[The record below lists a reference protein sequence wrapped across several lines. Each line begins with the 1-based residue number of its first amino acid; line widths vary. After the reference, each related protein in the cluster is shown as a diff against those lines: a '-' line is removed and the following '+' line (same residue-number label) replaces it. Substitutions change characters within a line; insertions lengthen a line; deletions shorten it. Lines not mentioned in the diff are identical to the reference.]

1 MRMDKKE
8 SELIAM
14 VLAGK
19 SDAFGPLV
27 SPYAGA
33 LLSVALRL
41 TGDVE
46 EAREAVQEALLKAFR
61 HLAGF
66 DPDRSFR
73 NWLLTVTT
81 NAARDS
87 LRRKRKERRIRE
99 GLESDSSASFQAPGD
114 PAGGLGIDLERCLGL
129 LTKGEREVF
138 ILRDLE
144 GLDIKETAE
153 ILNRSSVAVRV
164 RLCSARKK
172 IRDALFGRGG

>member
-1 MRMDKKE
+1 
-8 SELIAM
+8 M

-27 SPYAGA
+27 SPYAGT

-41 TGDVE
+41 TGDAE
-46 EAREAVQEALLKAFR
+46 EAREAVQEALLKAFS

-73 NWLLTVTT
+73 NWLLTITT
-81 NAARDS
+81 NSARDC
-87 LRRKRKERRIRE
+87 LRRKRKERRVRE
-99 GLESDSSASFQAPGD
+99 GLESDPSASFHAPGD
-114 PAGGLGIDLERCLGL
+114 PAGGLRLELERCLGL
-129 LTKGEREVF
+129 LTKAEREVF

-144 GLDIKETAE
+144 GLDIKDTAE

-172 IRDALFGRGG
+172 VRKALLGQGG